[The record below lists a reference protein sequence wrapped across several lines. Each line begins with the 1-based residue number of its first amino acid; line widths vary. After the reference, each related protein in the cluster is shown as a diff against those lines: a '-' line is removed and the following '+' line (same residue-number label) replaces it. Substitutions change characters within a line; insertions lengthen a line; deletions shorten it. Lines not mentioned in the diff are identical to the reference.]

1 MTLEVERTEVV
12 KVVVEVPFKLD
23 TELWIE
29 FEVEGRVVMDVLE
42 LAYND
47 NVEITLIGL
56 LGVEGL
62 LAMLPNVVRVDERL
76 VATALIV
83 DVDGRLRLDVVVEL
97 EKRFIVDVLDVDIE
111 RSDVDV
117 VLLVLELELLE
128 LEFEGAMNL

>member
-111 RSDVDV
+111 RSGVDV
-117 VLLVLELELLE
+117 VLLVLDIELLE

>member
-111 RSDVDV
+111 RSGVDV
-117 VLLVLELELLE
+117 VLLVLDIELLE
-128 LEFEGAMNL
+128 LELEGTTNL